1 MSDYIIDAA
10 AERELA
16 RLRLLE
22 DWADPGSIR
31 CLDAVGVGTGWH
43 CLEVGAGAGS
53 MAAWLAG
60 RVGPTGHVVAS
71 DVDTRF
77 LQGGTQA
84 NVTVL
89 QHDLREGPP
98 PAGPFDVVHAR
109 LLLEHLPAVDRA
121 IGHLCAALKPGGVL
135 VIEDQDICSVVVGD
149 TSDPRAASFLER
161 SSKLVGALTAHG
173 VDLQLGRKLH
183 GHLTSAGLV
192 DVSAEGRVPV
202 VRGGDATARFWQ
214 ATWEGLR
221 LPLTR
226 SGFLESAAI
235 DETVRLL
242 ADPSFVWQAPMVV
255 AAWGRV
261 RPV

>member
-149 TSDPRAASFLER
+149 TSDPRAASSRALFEARRCADRAWRRFATRPQAARPPHER
-161 SSKLVGALTAHG
+161 RPGGRLRRGARARRSRRRRDRPVLASHLGGPAPAVDAQRLSGIGRHRRDRAPARRSELRLAGAHG
-173 VDLQLGRKLH
+173 GC
-183 GHLTSAGLV
+183 GL
-192 DVSAEGRVPV
+192 
-202 VRGGDATARFWQ
+202 
-214 ATWEGLR
+214 
-221 LPLTR
+221 
-226 SGFLESAAI
+226 
-235 DETVRLL
+235 
-242 ADPSFVWQAPMVV
+242 
-255 AAWGRV
+255 GRV